1 LRVTANSV
9 ILDKI
14 PIIGA
19 QERGDMP
26 VSEDHFEKKNVF
38 IVALII
44 GFVVVALSFVG
55 LLRNLV

>member
-1 LRVTANSV
+1 
-9 ILDKI
+9 
-14 PIIGA
+14 
-19 QERGDMP
+19 MP